1 MFVPETS
8 GKDLPQTLEEFELLF
23 DDNNKK
29 QVRNEDAKLWD
40 YLVLI
45 ITLIVT

>member
-23 DDNNKK
+23 EKK
-29 QVRNEDAKLWD
+29 TDKDREDEKL
-40 YLVLI
+40 
-45 ITLIVT
+45 